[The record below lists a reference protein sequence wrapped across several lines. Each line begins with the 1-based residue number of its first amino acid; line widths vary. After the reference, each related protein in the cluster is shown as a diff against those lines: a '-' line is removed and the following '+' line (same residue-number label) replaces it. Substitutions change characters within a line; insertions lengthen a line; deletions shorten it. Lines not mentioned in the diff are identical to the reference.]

1 MKVFSAKELTNQFA
15 KFGFV
20 GILNN
25 AVFMLCYY
33 ILIHFGV
40 QYLISN
46 TVAYAISIFNAYYFN
61 GKFVFKSSKSGIN
74 AILKTYLSYGVT
86 LIIST
91 LSLYVMVNHMG
102 ISAYLA
108 PIVNLMITIPINFIL
123 NKYWTFK

>member
-1 MKVFSAKELTNQFA
+1 MKEVSLRKLVNQFA

-25 AVFMLCYY
+25 LVFMFCYY
-33 ILIHFGV
+33 VLVYFGV

-46 TVAYAISIFNAYYFN
+46 TVSYIISIFNAYYFN
-61 GKFVFKSSKSGIN
+61 RKFVFKSSKDGIN
-74 AILKTYLSYGVT
+74 VLLKTYLSYGIT
-86 LIIST
+86 FIIST
-91 LSLYVMVNHMG
+91 MSLYVMVNQIG

-108 PIVNLMITIPINFIL
+108 PIINLMITIPINFIL

>member
-1 MKVFSAKELTNQFA
+1 MIVFSVKELANQFA

-25 AVFMLCYY
+25 LVFMLCYY
-33 ILIHFGV
+33 VLVHFGV

-61 GKFVFKSSKSGIN
+61 RKFVFKSSKDGIN
-74 AILKTYLSYGVT
+74 VLLKTYLSYGIT
-86 LIIST
+86 FMIST
-91 LSLYVMVNHMG
+91 MSLYAMVNLMG

-108 PIVNLMITIPINFIL
+108 PIINLMITIPINFIL